1 MNKLA
6 VIASSPLFEMLSRE
20 ELERLAELA
29 QARRCSAG
37 EVLFEEGQLG
47 DSLFVIAHGEMEVL
61 GRGDGAAPHP
71 LAVLGPPEFFGE
83 MSLIDREYR
92 SATLRARTDAELL
105 QLTTQGL
112 ATFREAHRDGFTF
125 IVINI
130 ARSLSA
136 RLREANARLARPGGE
151 PSR

>member
-6 VIASSPLFEMLSRE
+6 VISSSPLFEMLSRE

-29 QARRCSAG
+29 QERRCAAG

-47 DSLFVIAHGEMEVL
+47 DSLFVIVRGEVEVL
-61 GRGDGAAPHP
+61 GRDGGTPQP

-83 MSLIDREYR
+83 MSLIDRELR
-92 SATLRARTDAELL
+92 SATLRAKTDAELL

-112 ATFREAHRDGFTF
+112 AAFRETHRDGFTF

-130 ARSLSA
+130 ARGLSA
-136 RLREANARLARPGGE
+136 RLREANARLARSTGE

>member
-1 MNKLA
+1 MSKLA
-6 VIASSPLFEMLSRE
+6 VISASPLFEMLSRE
-20 ELERLAELA
+20 ELEHLSELA
-29 QARRCSAG
+29 QVRPFAAG
-37 EVLFEEGQLG
+37 EVIFEEGQLG
-47 DSLFVIAHGEMEVL
+47 DSLFVIARGEVEVL
-61 GRGDGAAPHP
+61 GRDGPTPQP
-71 LAVLGPPEFFGE
+71 LAVLGAPECFGE

-105 QLTTQGL
+105 QLTSQGL

-136 RLREANARLARPGGE
+136 RLREANARLARLGGAS
-151 PSR
+151 SR

>member
-6 VIASSPLFEMLSRE
+6 IIATSPLFEMLSRE
-20 ELERLAELA
+20 ELEHLTELSQVRPFA
-29 QARRCSAG
+29 AG
-37 EVLFEEGQLG
+37 EVIFEEGQLG
-47 DSLFVIAHGEMEVL
+47 DSLFIIGHGEVEVL
-61 GRGDGAAPHP
+61 GRDGGVPHP

-136 RLREANARLARPGGE
+136 RLREANARRARPDGE
-151 PSR
+151 SSR